1 MLCDMLSKRLNRK
14 ASGYEDV
21 VCRSVVVKLILQY
34 ILILLEQNALNVA
47 PNLTTKD
54 SRRDW
59 ETAFNTS
66 VVAPVLT
73 VCPPSFAL
81 FTLFSFLFLL
91 FYCIFVVERDYW
103 IYFYFFEEPRRE
115 DPTLFGAF
123 GWRQS
128 SWYVWFS
135 CCTCLRSKMT
145 QSSRKVKS
153 RWSHRGSARA
163 IQPPVSKGWRY
174 FRVASLLLHY
184 FSVTLYK

>member
-1 MLCDMLSKRLNRK
+1 MLSKRLNRK

-21 VCRSVVVKLILQY
+21 VCRCVVVKLILQY

-91 FYCIFVVERDYW
+91 FIVF
-103 IYFYFFEEPRRE
+103 
-115 DPTLFGAF
+115 
-123 GWRQS
+123 
-128 SWYVWFS
+128 
-135 CCTCLRSKMT
+135 
-145 QSSRKVKS
+145 
-153 RWSHRGSARA
+153 
-163 IQPPVSKGWRY
+163 
-174 FRVASLLLHY
+174 LLLNEITE
-184 FSVTLYK
+184 FIFIFIF